1 MVPADPTVISS
12 RGENRRVVVT
22 GLGVV
27 SPIGTGKE
35 AFWKSLIEGRSGIS
49 PIEAFDTTQ
58 FTTHF
63 AGEIKDFDPSQ
74 IIHPKRLKRM
84 DRTSQLAVISAKMAV
99 ADAGLDPQANGRD
112 RTGVII
118 GTAMAGHGY
127 ILHQHETLMEKG
139 PMRINPFTALASFPD
154 ACASN
159 VSIELGVTGP
169 SFSIATACSSASDAC
184 GYAFE
189 AIRSGTVD
197 FLLMG
202 GAEASIYPGI
212 LAAFC
217 VSRALSTRNDEPQKA
232 SRPFSRDRDGFVLG
246 EGSGMLV
253 LEEYEHARKRG
264 AHIYGEILGH
274 GMTCDAYHMTAPD
287 PEGKEAVRAMQMALG
302 NAGVSP
308 DSVNYI
314 NAHGTSTPLNDKT
327 ETMIIRK
334 VFGEKAS
341 NIPVS
346 ATKSMIGHL
355 IGAAGSVEL
364 IATLLAMDRG
374 IIPPTINYS
383 VPDPECD
390 LDYVPNEAR
399 KAKIEIAMKNS
410 FGFGGK
416 NSILVLGKV

>member
-1 MVPADPTVISS
+1 MVILPH
-12 RGENRRVVVT
+12 RKRRVVVT

-27 SPIGTGKE
+27 SPIGIGKDV
-35 AFWKSLIEGRSGIS
+35 FWKALEEGRSGIS
-49 PIEAFDTTQ
+49 RITAFDPTQ
-58 FTTHF
+58 FTTQF
-63 AGEIKDFDPSQ
+63 AGEIRDFNPQEYIDV
-74 IIHPKRLKRM
+74 KRLKRM
-84 DRTSQLAVISAKMAV
+84 DRTSQLAVACAKMAV
-99 ADAGLDPQANGRD
+99 QDAGLDLRTNGREK
-112 RTGVII
+112 TGVII

-127 ILHQHETLMEKG
+127 ILDQHKTLMTKG

-169 SFSIATACSSASDAC
+169 SFSIATACSSASDAG

-189 AIRSGTVD
+189 AIRSGALD

-217 VSRALSTRNDEPQKA
+217 VARALSTRNEEPEKA

-246 EGSGMLV
+246 EGAGMMV

-264 AHIYGEILGH
+264 AHIYAEILGH

-287 PEGKEAVRAMQMALG
+287 PEGKEASRAMRIAMTT
-302 NAGVSP
+302 AGVSAK
-308 DSVNYI
+308 DIDYI
-314 NAHGTSTPLNDKT
+314 NAHGTSTLLNDKT
-327 ETMIIRK
+327 ETMIIK
-334 VFGEKAS
+334 NVFGEELARK
-341 NIPVS
+341 IPIS

-364 IATLLAMDRG
+364 ITTILAMEKE

-390 LDYVPNEAR
+390 LDYVPNKAR
-399 KAKIEIAMKNS
+399 PAKITIAMKNS

-416 NSILVLGKV
+416 NSILILGKV

>member
-1 MVPADPTVISS
+1 MLS
-12 RGENRRVVVT
+12 RSREERRVVIT

-27 SPIGTGKE
+27 SSIGIGKQ
-35 AFWKSLIEGRSGIS
+35 AFWQSLVQGKSGVSRIQ
-49 PIEAFDTTQ
+49 AFDTSQ

-63 AGEIKDFDPSQ
+63 AGEIKDFNPADYIAHKQ
-74 IIHPKRLKRM
+74 LKRM
-84 DRTSQLAVISAKMAV
+84 DRTSQLAVAASKMAV
-99 ADAGLDPQANGRD
+99 EDAGLDFQKQNPS

-127 ILHQHETLMEKG
+127 ILDQHTQLMEKG

-189 AIRSGTVD
+189 AIRRGNVD

-217 VSRALSTRNDEPQKA
+217 VARAISTRNDSPETA
-232 SRPFSRDRDGFVLG
+232 SRPFTLDRDGFVLG
-246 EGSGMLV
+246 EGAGMLV
-253 LEEYEHARKRG
+253 LEEYEHARTRG
-264 AHIYGEILGH
+264 AHIYAEILGH
-274 GMTCDAYHMTAPD
+274 GMTCDAHHMTAPD
-287 PEGKEAVRAMQMALG
+287 PEGKEASRAMRMALAV
-302 NAGVSP
+302 AGVNT
-308 DSVNYI
+308 DEVDYI

-327 ETMIIRK
+327 ETMIIKK
-334 VFGEKAS
+334 VFGDQAKQVP
-341 NIPVS
+341 IS

-364 IATLLAMDRG
+364 ITTLLAMDNHL
-374 IIPPTINYS
+374 IPPT
-383 VPDPECD
+383 
-390 LDYVPNEAR
+390 
-399 KAKIEIAMKNS
+399 KIGRAH
-410 FGFGGK
+410 
-416 NSILVLGKV
+416 V

>member
-1 MVPADPTVISS
+1 MLVP
-12 RGENRRVVVT
+12 RLRQQRRVVIT

-27 SPIGTGKE
+27 SAIGIGKTQ
-35 AFWKSLIEGRSGIS
+35 FWDSLRQGRSGIS
-49 PIEAFDTTQ
+49 LIEAFDTTP
-58 FTTHF
+58 FTTKF
-63 AGEIKDFDPSQ
+63 AGEIKTFNPADY
-74 IIHPKRLKRM
+74 IHPKRLKRM
-84 DRTSQLAVISAKMAV
+84 DRTSQFAVACAKMAV
-99 ADAGLDPQANGRD
+99 EDAKIDLASVGPD

-127 ILHQHETLMEKG
+127 ILDQHTTLMEKG

-154 ACASN
+154 ACAGN

-217 VSRALSTRNDEPQKA
+217 VARALSTRNDDPAGA

-246 EGSGMLV
+246 EGAGMLV
-253 LEEYEHARKRG
+253 LEEYEHAKKRG

-274 GMTCDAYHMTAPD
+274 GMTCDAYHMTAPH
-287 PEGKEAVRAMQMALG
+287 PEGEQAVRAMQMALK
-302 NAGVSP
+302 NAGIGLKDVG
-308 DSVNYI
+308 YI
-314 NAHGTSTPLNDKT
+314 NTHGTSTPLNDKT
-327 ETMIIRK
+327 ETLIIKK
-334 VFGEKAS
+334 VFGDQAYK
-341 NIPVS
+341 IPLS
-346 ATKSMIGHL
+346 ATKSMVGHL

-364 IATLLAMDRG
+364 IATLLAMENG
-374 IIPPTINYS
+374 EIPPTINYS

-390 LDYVPNEAR
+390 LDYVPNQAR
-399 KAKIEIAMKNS
+399 KAAIEIAVKNS

>member
-1 MVPADPTVISS
+1 MVSVRSS
-12 RGENRRVVVT
+12 KRRVVVT

-27 SPIGTGKE
+27 SSIGSGKDI
-35 AFWKSLIEGRSGIS
+35 FWKSLEAGKSGVSRITS
-49 PIEAFDTTQ
+49 FDPSEHTTQ
-58 FTTHF
+58 F
-63 AGEIKDFDPSQ
+63 AGEIKDFNPSQ
-74 IIHPKRLKRM
+74 FILPKRLKRM
-84 DRTSQLAVISAKMAV
+84 DRTSQFAVACAKMAV
-99 ADAGLDPQANGRD
+99 EDAGVDLHANGPD

-127 ILHQHETLMEKG
+127 ILEQHATLMEKG

-169 SFSIATACSSASDAC
+169 SFSIATACSSASDAG

-197 FLLMG
+197 FLIMG
-202 GAEASIYPGI
+202 GAEASIYPGT

-217 VSRALSTRNDEPQKA
+217 VARALSTRNNEPEKA

-246 EGSGMLV
+246 EGAGILV
-253 LEEYEHARKRG
+253 LEEYEHAKKRG
-264 AHIYGEILGH
+264 AHIYAEILGH
-274 GMTCDAYHMTAPD
+274 GMTCDAYHMTAPE
-287 PEGKEAVRAMQMALG
+287 PEGKEAIRAMKMAMS
-302 NAGVSP
+302 NAGVSAK
-308 DSVNYI
+308 DIDYI
-314 NAHGTSTPLNDKT
+314 NAHGTSTQLNDKT
-327 ETMIIRK
+327 ETAIIKK
-334 VFGEKAS
+334 VCGDRAYQ
-341 NIPVS
+341 IPIS

-364 IATLLAMDRG
+364 IATILAMENG

-383 VPDPECD
+383 VSDPECD
-390 LDYVPNEAR
+390 LDYVPNQSR
-399 KAKIEIAMKNS
+399 KADIGIAMKNS

-416 NSILVLGKV
+416 NSILIVGKV

>member
-1 MVPADPTVISS
+1 
-12 RGENRRVVVT
+12 
-22 GLGVV
+22 
-27 SPIGTGKE
+27 
-35 AFWKSLIEGRSGIS
+35 
-49 PIEAFDTTQ
+49 
-58 FTTHF
+58 
-63 AGEIKDFDPSQ
+63 
-74 IIHPKRLKRM
+74 M
-84 DRTSQLAVISAKMAV
+84 DRTSQLAVVSAKMAIE
-99 ADAGLDPQANGRD
+99 DAGLNPVCNGSD
-112 RTGVII
+112 KTGVII

-127 ILHQHETLMEKG
+127 ILDQHKTLMEKG

-189 AIRSGTVD
+189 AIRSGTLD

-217 VSRALSTRNDEPQKA
+217 VARALSTRNDMPEKA

-246 EGSGMLV
+246 EGAGMLV
-253 LEEYEHARKRG
+253 LEEYEHAKDRG
-264 AHIYGEILGH
+264 AYIYGEILGH
-274 GMTCDAYHMTAPD
+274 GMTCDAYHMTAPH
-287 PEGKEAVRAMQMALG
+287 PEGLEAIRAMKMALS
-302 NAGVSP
+302 NAGVNP
-308 DSVNYI
+308 EDVDYI
-314 NAHGTSTPLNDKT
+314 NAHGTSTPLNDKI
-327 ETMIIRK
+327 ETMIIKK
-334 VFGEKAS
+334 VFGDKA
-341 NIPVS
+341 NEVPIS

-374 IIPPTINYS
+374 VIPPTINYTL
-383 VPDPECD
+383 PDPECD

-399 KAKIEIAMKNS
+399 KTDIQIAMKNS